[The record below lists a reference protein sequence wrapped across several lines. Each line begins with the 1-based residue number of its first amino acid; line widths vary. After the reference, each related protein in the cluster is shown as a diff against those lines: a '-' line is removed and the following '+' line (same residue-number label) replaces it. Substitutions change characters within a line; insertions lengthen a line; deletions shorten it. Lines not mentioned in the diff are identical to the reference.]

1 MLSVSIV
8 SVTWSRIWS
17 MECQYLEEWT
27 TLSSLAWKEREVDP
41 SGGSGERQACFCFVL
56 RLGEI

>member
-1 MLSVSIV
+1 
-8 SVTWSRIWS
+8 

-27 TLSSLAWKEREVDP
+27 TLSNLAWKEREVDP

-56 RLGEI
+56 RLGEISACFKGTD